1 MTDQNNMRKRG
12 LGRGLDALFG
22 EAKDQYDTKLTGSVG
37 ATQNAQAGNDGAA
50 ERQTLEQNLAKLGE
64 QVKKLPITK
73 LTSGIYQPRKLFDE
87 EAIVQLSQSIK
98 VHGILQPIL
107 VRPIGQDMYEI
118 VAGERRWRAAQ
129 RVPLHEVPVIIKEL
143 DDKKTLEIALIENL
157 QRADL
162 SPIEEAEGYQRL
174 IDEFFY
180 THEELAEQIGKS
192 RASITNSLRLLR
204 LPSAVQDNI
213 HSGALSMGH
222 AKVLLAAKNPEDLM
236 RDVMRRHLNVRA
248 LEKLVQEQNEVP
260 EKKTEAGVSKAKDDI
275 NIKALEESL
284 QNTLGVAVTIES
296 KGSKGKITLHYA
308 TLEECDA
315 LLEKLMA

>member
-1 MTDQNNMRKRG
+1 MTDQNNMRRRG

-22 EAKDQYDTKLTGSVG
+22 EAKDQYDTKLTGTQTG
-37 ATQNAQAGNDGAA
+37 ATTQAQTQAA
-50 ERQTLEQNLAKLGE
+50 PLQTLEQNLALLGD
-64 QVKKLPITK
+64 QVKTLPITK
-73 LTSGIYQPRKLFDE
+73 LTSGIYQPRRLFDE
-87 EAIVQLSQSIK
+87 EAIEQLSQSIK
-98 VHGILQPIL
+98 NHGILQPIL
-107 VRPIGQDMYEI
+107 VRPIGQDKYEI

-129 RVPLHEVPVIIKEL
+129 RVPLHDVPVIIKEL

-174 IDEFFY
+174 IDDFFY
-180 THEELAEQIGKS
+180 THEELAEHIGKS
-192 RASITNSLRLLR
+192 RASISNSLRLLK
-204 LPSAVQDNI
+204 LPPVVQNNI

-236 RDVMRRHLNVRA
+236 RDVLKKQLNVRA
-248 LEKLVQEQNEVP
+248 LEKLVQEQNEP
-260 EKKTEAGVSKAKDDI
+260 APKNEAQVVSKNKNDV

-284 QNTLGVAVTIES
+284 SNTLGVAVTIES
-296 KGSKGKITLHYA
+296 RGSKGKITLHYE
-308 TLEECDA
+308 TLEECDV